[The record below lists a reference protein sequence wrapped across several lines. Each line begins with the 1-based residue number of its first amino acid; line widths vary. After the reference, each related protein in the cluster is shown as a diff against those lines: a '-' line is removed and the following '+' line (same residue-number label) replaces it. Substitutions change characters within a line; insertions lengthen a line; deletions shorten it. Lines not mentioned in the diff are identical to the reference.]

1 MANYANLMQDVEI
14 DTSFEMVSLL
24 GKRPDLLIDDNI
36 AFGRNVFVCRSD
48 KSVNDDFLIQ

>member
-36 AFGRNVFVCRSD
+36 AFGRNVLVCRS
-48 KSVNDDFLIQ
+48 N

>member
-1 MANYANLMQDVEI
+1 MANYAKLMQDVEI

-36 AFGRNVFVCRSD
+36 EFDRNVFVCRSD
-48 KSVNDDFLIQ
+48 